1 MRQIK
6 VGMVVFPGFQL
17 LDIAG
22 PKDAFAEVGV
32 LSRGECKYNMLTV
45 GTTGG
50 TILSS
55 SGLAVVPDCTISD
68 PASDFDTVIVAG
80 GHGIFDAYD
89 NPALAAWLGRQHKR
103 ARRVSSICNG
113 IFALGSAGLIDNRVV
128 TTHWM
133 DVPRLAE
140 TFPKARIEPDNIY
153 VKDDRIYTTAGVMAG
168 IDLSLVMIEEDFGRK
183 LALDVAKYLI
193 INLRREGWQSQ
204 FSPMLECEIV
214 LERQVDALMR
224 SAIEYAGAERGLL
237 ILRRGPEQ
245 RIRAEATV
253 HGGTVTVQMCDAP
266 PSAADLPE
274 SVLQHVVRTQER
286 VTLDDAAAESWFSAD
301 PYLRERQARSILC
314 EPLITQSTLIGVL
327 YLENKL
333 APGAF
338 APARIAM
345 LKLLASQAAIALENA
360 RLIRDLGEREAK
372 VRRLVDA
379 NIIGIF
385 IWELEGRIIEA
396 NEAFLR
402 IVGCDREDLASGRVD
417 RTALTPP
424 EWRDVDAR
432 TAAELSVLGTVQPFE
447 MAYFRKDGSR
457 VPVLIGLAAFDEQG
471 ARGVAFVLDLTE
483 RKQVEAGARETER
496 RYREVQTELEHANRL
511 ATMGQLTA
519 SVAHEVNQPITAAII
534 SAQAALRWLNAQP
547 PDLNEAQQALHR
559 IVSDGNRAAEVIERI
574 RALIKK
580 APPRK
585 EPVDINEAIRQV
597 IEIIRGEA
605 MKHGTSVQTQLA
617 DGLQFVEGDRVE
629 LQQVLLN
636 LVINAIEAM
645 SDVSDGV
652 RELLVSTGN
661 ADGDY
666 VRVAVRD
673 SGPGFALDSAEIL
686 FTPFHT
692 TKATGLGMGL
702 SICRSIIE
710 AHGGRLWAG
719 ANAPCG
725 AVFQFTLP
733 VHPNVSL

>member
-22 PKDAFAEVGV
+22 PKDAFAEVRV
-32 LSRGECKYNMLTV
+32 LSRGEFEYDMLTV

-50 TILSS
+50 TVLSS

-68 PASDFDTVIVAG
+68 PCPEFDTVIVAG

-89 NPALAAWLGRQHKR
+89 NPALGAWLGQQYKR

-133 DVPRLAE
+133 DVPRLAA

-153 VKDDRIYTTAGVMAG
+153 VKDGRIYTTAGVMAG

-214 LERQVDALMR
+214 LERQIDALMR
-224 SAIEYAGAERGLL
+224 SAIKHADAERGLL
-237 ILRRGPEQ
+237 ILRRGLEE
-245 RIRAEATV
+245 RITAEARI
-253 HGGTVTVQMCDAP
+253 HGDIVTVQLHDAP
-266 PSAADLPE
+266 VTAAGLPQ
-274 SVLQHVVRTQER
+274 SVLRHVVSTQER
-286 VTLDDAAAESWFSAD
+286 VVLDDAAAESRFSAD
-301 PYLRERQARSILC
+301 PYIRERQARSIFC
-314 EPLITQSTLIGVL
+314 EPLITQTKLIGVL
-327 YLENKL
+327 YLENNL
-333 APGAF
+333 APRVF
-338 APARIAM
+338 VPARIAV
-345 LKLLASQAAIALENA
+345 LELLASQAAIALENA

-402 IVGCDREDLASGRVD
+402 MVGYDREDLASGRVD
-417 RTALTPP
+417 RTELTPP
-424 EWRDVDAR
+424 EWRDVEAR
-432 TAAELSVLGTVQPFE
+432 TAAELRLLGTVQPFE
-447 MAYFRKDGSR
+447 MEYARKGGSR

-483 RKQVEAGARETER
+483 RKRVEAGARESER
-496 RYREVQTELEHANRL
+496 RYREVQTELEHANRV
-511 ATMGQLTA
+511 AIMGQLAA
-519 SVAHEVNQPITAAII
+519 SIAHEVNQPIAATVIN
-534 SAQAALRWLNAQP
+534 AQGALRWLSAQP
-547 PDLNEAQQALHR
+547 PDLEKVRQALRR
-559 IVSDGNRAAEVIERI
+559 IVNDGNRAGGVIERI
-574 RALIKK
+574 RAVIKK
-580 APPRK
+580 APPRR
-585 EPVDINEAIRQV
+585 EQVEINEAIRQV
-597 IEIIRGEA
+597 IELIRGEA
-605 MKHGTSVQTQLA
+605 MKHGVSVQTQLT

-636 LVINAIEAM
+636 LVVNAIEAM
-645 SDVSDGV
+645 SGVNDGV
-652 RELLVSTGN
+652 RDLLISNGN
-661 ADGDY
+661 ADRGCAL
-666 VRVAVRD
+666 VAVRD
-673 SGPGFALDSAEIL
+673 SGPGFASDRAELL
-686 FTPFHT
+686 FAPFHT
-692 TKATGLGMGL
+692 TKSTGLGMGL

-710 AHGGRLWAG
+710 AHGGRLWAS
-719 ANAPCG
+719 ANVPRG

-733 VHPNVSL
+733 VHKDVSL